1 MTKKENIKID
11 GMTCA
16 SCVARIEKVVSR
28 IDGVDK
34 INVNLATEK
43 ASVEYDEDKT
53 DTSKIMSVIEKA
65 GFKPMKEG
73 HPHDRMKMDMDMDM
87 NDMDGGMH
95 NHSGGLLG
103 RRFYICASITVII
116 LILSMGAMIPPFSFL
131 AEWKPNPY
139 IQLILSLIVLL
150 YGGYEFYSH
159 AFKNILNPDM
169 DTLVTMGSF
178 AAWIYSAV
186 LVAAGHTG
194 HLYFEATAVIITFVL
209 LGRNLEKR
217 AKKNVAESVNKL
229 MDLAPKTAIVI
240 KNDEEMVIRAENIDI
255 GDEVVLK
262 PGSAVATDGVII
274 SGMCYIDE
282 SMLTGESRPISKKE
296 GMQVFA
302 GTVVVNGS
310 ANFTAKKVGKDT
322 VLASIIQMVS
332 EASGGKAKIQRIAD
346 KIAAVFVPA
355 VLVIAIIAMIIWFA
369 ITGDFVTSVVPFVSV
384 LVIAC
389 PCALGLAIPTA
400 IISGVG
406 RGAKEG
412 VLIKNGEVLERASKL
427 DVCIFDKTGTLT
439 TGDFSVSKVTP
450 FGAFTPSDVLKY
462 AASAEKKS
470 EHPIAQSIV
479 KYAYSSQNNI
489 DKLDPSDFDNKS
501 GAGVTA
507 NVGGKRVI
515 VGKLSFLEEHGVK
528 ADGNDLNTE
537 GATAVFVSIDGVAAG
552 IITLGDSIRE
562 NTQKAI
568 KDLQDM
574 GILPVI
580 VSGDNHEAVAAVAKK
595 LGIEKF
601 FGAVTPEGKMKIIK
615 DFQQSGKRVVMVGD
629 GINDA
634 AALASADI
642 GIALASGTDI
652 AMAAGDMTIIGSDL
666 SKLPLSFKLAKK
678 SNRIIKENLFWAFIY
693 NVLAIPIA
701 AGALYPVFHTFLNPA
716 IAGIAMA
723 FSSVTVVMNSLRL
736 KTFKLK

>member
-1 MTKKENIKID
+1 MTKKENIKIE

-28 IDGVDK
+28 IDGVGT

-43 ASVEYDEDKT
+43 ATVVYDESKT

-65 GFKPMKEG
+65 GFKPMQEN
-73 HPHDRMKMDMDMDM
+73 HSSHDHMNMDM
-87 NDMDGGMH
+87 NGAT
-95 NHSGGLLG
+95 NLLG
-103 RRFYICASITVII
+103 KRFYISASLTIVI
-116 LILSMGAMIPPFSFL
+116 LILSMGAMVPAFSFL
-131 AEWKPNPY
+131 SDWSPNPY
-139 IQLILSLIVLL
+139 IQLVLSLIVLL
-150 YGGYEFYSH
+150 YGGHEFYTH
-159 AFKNILNPDM
+159 AFKNIFNPDM

-178 AAWIYSAV
+178 AAWIYSTI
-186 LVAAGHTG
+186 LVATGHG
-194 HLYFEATAVIITFVL
+194 AHLYFEATAVIITFVL
-209 LGRNLEKR
+209 LGRSLEKK

-229 MDLAPKTAIVI
+229 MDLAPKTAIII
-240 KNDEEMVIRAENIDI
+240 KNNEEMTIRAENIDL
-255 GDEVVLK
+255 GDVVILK
-262 PGSAVATDGVII
+262 PGSSVATDGVIV
-274 SGMCYIDE
+274 SGVCYIDE

-296 GMQVFA
+296 GSQVFA

-310 ANFTAKKVGKDT
+310 ANFKAEKVGKDT

-346 KIAAVFVPA
+346 KIASIFVPA
-355 VLVIAIIAMIIWFA
+355 VLGIAILSLIIWFA
-369 ITGDFVTSVVPFVSV
+369 ITGNFVTSVVPFVSV

-412 VLIKNGEVLERASKL
+412 VLIKNGEVLERAARL
-427 DVCIFDKTGTLT
+427 HVCIFDKTGTLT
-439 TGDFSVSKVTP
+439 TGDFSVSKVTA
-450 FGAFTPSDVLKY
+450 FGDFSPSDVLKY
-462 AASAEKKS
+462 AASAEKQS

-479 KYAYSSQNNI
+479 KYAYSLQNNI
-489 DKLDPSDFDNKS
+489 DKIEPVDFDNKT

-507 NVGGKRVI
+507 KVGGRQVI
-515 VGKLSFLEEHGVK
+515 VGKAAFLEENGITID
-528 ADGNDLNTE
+528 ANIAQEEAFT
-537 GATAVFVSIDGVAAG
+537 TVFVGVDNLPAG
-552 IITLGDSIRE
+552 IISLGDAIRE
-562 NTQKAI
+562 NAAETIEELK
-568 KDLQDM
+568 KM
-574 GILPVI
+574 GILSVI
-580 VSGDNHEAVAAVAKK
+580 VSGDNKDAVASVAKK
-595 LGIEKF
+595 LGIEKYF
-601 FGAVTPEGKMKIIK
+601 ASVSPEGKMKIIT

-642 GIALASGTDI
+642 GIALASGTDV
-652 AMAAGDMTIIGSDL
+652 AMAAGDMTIIGGDL
-666 SKLPLSFKLAKK
+666 SKLPMSFKLAKK

-693 NVLAIPIA
+693 NVLAIPLA
-701 AGALYPVFHTFLNPA
+701 AGALYPIFHTFLNPA